1 MTSHFKLKKEKM
13 LLEVSRV
20 TRPAHA
26 LRGTLLQQKVC
37 SYNCALHTMY
47 VQLKLLAML
56 VAELEMQLGG
66 SEVAGGNADLQ
77 CVDK

>member
-1 MTSHFKLKKEKM
+1 MTSHFKLEKEKL

-26 LRGTLLQQKVC
+26 LRGTLLQQEVFA
-37 SYNCALHTMY
+37 YNCTY
-47 VQLKLLAML
+47 NVQLKLLAML